1 MISFLKEYS
10 FFCFQEISH
19 SLANDRVYVYRA
31 IEHMKLTRS
40 LFNQEYNVNEI
51 DDECQAIDDE
61 WIEFSSDFDDQK
73 QEINKTENDMKK
85 LDSEINRH
93 SQWLR
98 EQENSFQLMIASQST
113 LEMKLDKLEQIK
125 VTKFLFFQNFHFK

>member
-1 MISFLKEYS
+1 
-10 FFCFQEISH
+10 
-19 SLANDRVYVYRA
+19 
-31 IEHMKLTRS
+31 MKLTRS